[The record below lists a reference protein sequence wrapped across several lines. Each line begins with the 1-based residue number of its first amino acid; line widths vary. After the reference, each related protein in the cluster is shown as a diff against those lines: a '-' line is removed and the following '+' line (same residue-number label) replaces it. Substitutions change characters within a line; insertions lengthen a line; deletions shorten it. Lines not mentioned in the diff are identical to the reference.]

1 MCVNSDFADLLRAL
15 SAAEARF
22 LVVGAYAV
30 GRYTRPRATGDLDL
44 WVDPSKPNAAAVHG
58 ALRAFGA
65 PLAELDEA
73 ELTEPN
79 MVFQIGVV
87 PGRVDLLT
95 GLTALEFSPC
105 YSRREMGV
113 LGGVEVA
120 FLSREDLIRNKRAVG
135 RPRDLA
141 DAAELEGD

>member
-1 MCVNSDFADLLRAL
+1 MNSDFADLLRAL

-22 LVVGAYAV
+22 LIVGAYAV

>member
-1 MCVNSDFADLLRAL
+1 MCVNSDFADLLRAF

-22 LVVGAYAV
+22 LIVGAYAV

-44 WVDPSKPNAAAVHG
+44 WIDRSTQNAAAVYG

-65 PLAELDEA
+65 PLAELREE

-79 MVFQIGVV
+79 MVFQIGIA
-87 PGRVDLLT
+87 PGRVDILT
-95 GLTALEFSPC
+95 GLTGLEFSEC
-105 YSRREMGV
+105 YSRREQGA
-113 LGGVEVA
+113 LGGMAVA
-120 FLSREDLIRNKRAVG
+120 FLGREDLIRNKRAVG

>member
-15 SAAEARF
+15 SVAEARF

-30 GRYTRPRATGDLDL
+30 GRYTRPRATGALDL
-44 WVDPSKPNAAAVHG
+44 WIDPSKHNAAAVHG
-58 ALRAFGA
+58 ALRVFGA
-65 PLAELDEA
+65 PLADLHEA

-87 PGRVDLLT
+87 PGRVDILT
-95 GLTALEFSPC
+95 GLTALEFSEC
-105 YSRREMGV
+105 YSRRDVGT
-113 LGGVEVA
+113 LGGVEVS
-120 FLSREDLIRNKRAVG
+120 FLGREDLIRNKRAVG

-141 DAAELEGD
+141 DAAELEGN